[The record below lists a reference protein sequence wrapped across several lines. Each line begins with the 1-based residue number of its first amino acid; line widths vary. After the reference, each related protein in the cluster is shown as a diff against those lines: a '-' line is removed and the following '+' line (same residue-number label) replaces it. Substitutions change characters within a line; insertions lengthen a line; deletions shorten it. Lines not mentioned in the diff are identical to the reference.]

1 MKLVFTFLFALSVSA
16 TPGHDALAGH
26 AERARAAQQ
35 TGDFQTAAAEWE
47 AIVKLDPG
55 LPEAHSNV
63 GMMWHFA
70 HRYPKAIPAFREA
83 LRLNPKLIAP
93 HLFLGID
100 YYLTYSPDKAIPEL
114 KTAIS
119 LDPGNAMARKWLA
132 MSYFQSG
139 DFLPAAHELNL
150 AISQTPG
157 DPELLFWLSRTY
169 SKILFKSYAR
179 IRELAPQSKY
189 LSRLREDGLDLSDT
203 QDKVSNGGDTLSAIQ
218 NMPGDHTSSPEYW
231 YRLGRTAKILALKEL
246 SAFLEKAPQSYRVYQ
261 LQAEYSL
268 AQGDDDKAIGQY
280 RHAIAISPST
290 VQLHTDLGNIYMS
303 RHQYA
308 EAIPEYEAELRTDA
322 YSLIA
327 LERIGQAYAELNDSS
342 KAESYLK
349 RALAIDP
356 HAFEALR
363 ALGKVCYERGDYR
376 AAVANYREA
385 INSAGHP
392 PAPVLF
398 QLSKAYR
405 KLGNNAEADR
415 WLVRFQHELAEE
427 HSRVQQRLEGAREQ

>member
-1 MKLVFTFLFALSVSA
+1 MKLVFTFLFALGLVA
-16 TPGHDALAGH
+16 APDHNALADH

-35 TGDFQTAAAEWE
+35 TGDFRTAAAEWE

-55 LPEAHSNV
+55 LPEAHSNA

-70 HRYPKAIPAFREA
+70 HQYPKAILAFKEA
-83 LRLNPKLIAP
+83 SRLNPKLITP

-119 LDPGNAMARKWLA
+119 LEPGNAMAHKWLA
-132 MSYFQSG
+132 MSYFQSE
-139 DFLPAAHELNL
+139 DFFPAAHELNL
-150 AISQTPG
+150 AISQTP
-157 DPELLFWLSRTY
+157 DDAELLFWLSRTH

-179 IRELAPQSKY
+179 IRELAPESKY
-189 LSRLREDGLDLSDT
+189 LGRLREDPLNLSDAQEQMPSGT
-203 QDKVSNGGDTLSAIQ
+203 DALLTMQ
-218 NMPGDHTSSPEYW
+218 NMVRDHPSNLEYW
-231 YRLGRTAKILALKEL
+231 YQLGRTAKVLALKEL
-246 SAFLEKAPQSYRVYQ
+246 SAFLERSPQSYRVYQ

-268 AQGDDDKAIGQY
+268 AQGDDDKAIEQY
-280 RHAIAISPST
+280 NHAIAISPST

-308 EAIPEYEAELRTDA
+308 EAIPEYEAELHADA

-327 LERIGQAYAELNDSS
+327 LERIGQVYAELNDSAR
-342 KAESYLK
+342 AESYLR

-363 ALGKVCYERGDYR
+363 ALGKVCYERGDYH
-376 AAVANYREA
+376 AAVDNYREA
-385 INSAGHP
+385 VNSTAHP
-392 PAPVLF
+392 PSSILF
-398 QLSKAYR
+398 QLSKSYR
-405 KLGNNAEADR
+405 KVGNNAEADR
-415 WLVRFQHELAEE
+415 WLVRFQDELAKE
-427 HSRVQQRLEGAREQ
+427 HSRIQQRFEGAREH